1 MPLRR
6 AVVSLLALA
15 ARAAG
20 ARGPAARGAAT
31 CYAKRYPDLK
41 RKFCNADGACNLR
54 QAKAHFREHGRREG
68 RRFGCDDETNGTAPA
83 RVVDDD
89 AREHDHRIQ
98 ESVRPPP
105 PHAQQDC
112 PAPESPHSV
121 VVLARVLFEQPF
133 LAGFVDWYAAR
144 GVECVL
150 LVRDG
155 LDHAGDVAS
164 LPPVAVQRAAP
175 PGKHPDAVI
184 QACLADV
191 RATGYA
197 WMLVVD
203 ADEYLALHP
212 RFDRSLPRFIEMQAA
227 RVPHL
232 AAIQF
237 SWAAAEALGAACPA
251 RAPFDAFFANAH
263 VKTLAR
269 VDRVDRWVNPHAPVL
284 RLREADCPGLP
295 RECPVVLSGGR
306 AVAATRGH
314 RRGSAAEYGLPFF
327 TAVPPR
333 ATGCTSLACPA
344 ASGPKPGPAPA
355 AAYADAALAH
365 VHVRSTT
372 NVLVKAC
379 GAAKPVRGGWPDRLV
394 ANATGL
400 RAAALARGPLDL
412 GKFVRD
418 AGLKGRQMLGE
429 RGCSPATVASQRCTD
444 KRAPVDLAHL
454 DWGPG
459 GWTFCDA
466 ARERAIAEGVVARCL
481 GIAADAVPR
490 LAGAVA
496 AAVRE
501 ATRPPAQTRTAGKAK
516 TGFWPNLPG
525 LGLLT

>member
-1 MPLRR
+1 M
-6 AVVSLLALA
+6 
-15 ARAAG
+15 
-20 ARGPAARGAAT
+20 
-31 CYAKRYPDLK
+31 
-41 RKFCNADGACNLR
+41 
-54 QAKAHFREHGRREG
+54 
-68 RRFGCDDETNGTAPA
+68 
-83 RVVDDD
+83 
-89 AREHDHRIQ
+89 
-98 ESVRPPP
+98 RPPP

-121 VVLARVLFEQPF
+121 VVLARVLYEQPF

-150 LVRDG
+150 LMRDG
-155 LDHAGDVAS
+155 LDDAGDVAA
-164 LPPVAVQRAAP
+164 LPPVAVQRAASR
-175 PGKHPDAVI
+175 GVHANAII
-184 QACLADV
+184 QATLADV

-306 AVAATRGH
+306 AVAATRGR

-327 TAVPPR
+327 TAAPPR

-344 ASGPKPGPAPA
+344 ASGPKPGPAPP

-365 VHVRSTT
+365 VHVRSVT

-412 GKFVRD
+412 GTFVRD
-418 AGLKGRQMLGE
+418 MGRKGGQMVGE
-429 RGCSPATVASQRCTD
+429 RGCGPAAGVQGCTD

-525 LGLLT
+525 LGLIT